1 MTEISCCGFY
11 PELIPTTAFSLRL
24 ALCSLLS
31 LRCCLM
37 TGRRFLLS
45 HVRCVAIR
53 ASTGFL
59 VLLKL
64 FFNRR
69 NLRISNFLVVLMTS
83 CARRDRHVR
92 GQAAECA
99 RASNVDVA
107 GSAFQHVPALA
118 AFMTEL
124 L

>member
-64 FFNRR
+64 FIDRR
-69 NLRISNFLVVLMTS
+69 HLRISNFLVVLMTS
-83 CARRDRHVR
+83 RARRNRHVSR
-92 GQAAECA
+92 QATQRPRTCD
-99 RASNVDVA
+99 VDVA
-107 GSAFQHVPALA
+107 SSAFL
-118 AFMTEL
+118 
-124 L
+124 